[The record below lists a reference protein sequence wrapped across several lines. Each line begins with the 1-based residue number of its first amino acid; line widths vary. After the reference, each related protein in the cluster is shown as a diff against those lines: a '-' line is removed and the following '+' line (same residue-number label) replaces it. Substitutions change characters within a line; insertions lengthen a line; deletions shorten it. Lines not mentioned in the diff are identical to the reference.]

1 MSTDAGRRLGLAA
14 VQLEVGADR
23 EHNLRNAAGMIDAA
37 ADLGA
42 RVILLP
48 EIFSAPFVASQPDG
62 DYFRHAEPLDGP
74 SNAMVAERSRRHGVT
89 IVSPIFERASV
100 PGVFYNSA
108 CTFSDGELVSH
119 YRKSHLPFS
128 NGFPEKFYFRPGAA
142 PPAAVQAE
150 GASVGCI
157 ICYERHF
164 PEMGRLAALAGAEVL
179 CIPVACASAPTKAV
193 FELELRAQAAFNGMF
208 VVCANRVGTEGDK
221 RYYGLSAI
229 YAPDGEIVA
238 RAEREEPAVVTAEVD
253 LGAVGER
260 RAALPLLRDRR
271 TDLYGAIAGEERP

>member
-1 MSTDAGRRLGLAA
+1 MTAAPSRRLVVAA
-14 VQLEVGADR
+14 VQLEVGEER
-23 EHNLRNAAGMIDAA
+23 EANLRNAGEMIDAA
-37 ADLGA
+37 VAAGA
-42 RVILLP
+42 RLILLP

-89 IVSPIFERASV
+89 IVSPIFERSDV

-108 CTFSDGELVSH
+108 CTFSRGEMVSH

-128 NGFPEKFYFRPGAA
+128 NGFPEKFYFRPGASA
-142 PPAAVQAE
+142 PASVQVE
-150 GASVGCI
+150 GAGVGCI

-164 PEMGRLAALAGAEVL
+164 PEMGRLAALAGSEVL

-208 VVCANRVGTEGDK
+208 VLCANRVGTEGDK
-221 RYYGLSAI
+221 RYYGMSAV

-238 RAEREEPAVVTAEVD
+238 RAEREEQTIVTAEID
-253 LGAVGER
+253 LDAVAAR

-271 TDLYGAIAGEERP
+271 ADLYGGLAGS